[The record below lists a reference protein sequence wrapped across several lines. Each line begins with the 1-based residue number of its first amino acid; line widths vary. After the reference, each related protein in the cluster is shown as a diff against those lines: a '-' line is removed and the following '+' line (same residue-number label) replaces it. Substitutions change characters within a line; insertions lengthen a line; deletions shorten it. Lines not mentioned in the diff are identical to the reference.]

1 LPILNTMQ
9 FLEDDARADLARR
22 KPGVQIPSPPPPNPA
37 GQSVASLEQ
46 AALTAGRGR
55 AAAAR
60 ASRSPARKALRDQA
74 TRLGPLT
81 MTTERGRRLQSE
93 LRVRCGARQSGR
105 EATLARAD
113 GRAVRGYRRSAN
125 PGPPGRVAARR
136 SDALHDVTGADTAD
150 AERADTDA
158 GHRTSTPGQWT
169 ADAWTSH
176 ARTLDGHTGHRTPDA
191 WTRPERGQDNLDTV
205 SIRTDILDH
214 HDHSTGRWDNEPW
227 TCGRR
232 LRRSGTMTAQRQ

>member
-1 LPILNTMQ
+1 VSC
-9 FLEDDARADLARR
+9 EDAGWHGVYPQLARTEEAR
-22 KPGVQIPSPPPPNPA
+22 GSNPLTSTPNLA
-37 GQSVASLEQ
+37 GQSVASLER

-93 LRVRCGARQSGR
+93 LRSDAALDSPDEKPLWLGQMVEPFADTAGR
-105 EATLARAD
+105 PD
-113 GRAVRGYRRSAN
+113 